1 MRSSLPGHQYKHSPP
16 AAASIVLAAFVVLA
30 MGSGCR
36 GFFVNQPN
44 SISVTQN
51 GSSTLSVAVGS
62 PQQLTATASY
72 NNGTK
77 IVTSEASWSSSTS
90 CASVASTGIV
100 TAIGPSSSVTVT
112 ATLAGVQGTITGS
125 TTGGT
130 AQTLQITSNPAGTTF
145 TNGTTA
151 TFSAS
156 LNNVD
161 VTANSTWTSSNTSIV
176 TFSGNTATFVTGASG
191 TATITASYAV
201 SGSCATG
208 SETITVQ

>member
-1 MRSSLPGHQYKHSPP
+1 MRSSLPGYQRKYPQPLAVS
-16 AAASIVLAAFVVLA
+16 AVLAAFVALA
-30 MGSGCR
+30 VGSGCR
-36 GFFVNQPN
+36 GFFINQPN
-44 SISVTQN
+44 SITVTEN
-51 GSSTLSVAVGS
+51 GTSTLSVAVGS

-72 NNGTK
+72 NNSTK
-77 IVTSEASWSSSTS
+77 NVTSEVSWSSSTS
-90 CASVASTGIV
+90 CASVAPTGIV
-100 TAIGPSSSVTVT
+100 TAVGPSSSVTIT

-125 TTGGT
+125 TTGGS

-151 TFSAS
+151 TFFAS
-156 LNNVD
+156 LNNTD
-161 VTANSTWTSSNTSIV
+161 VTGNSTWASSDTSLV